1 LAPEAASAVIAFA
14 FETIRAK
21 GLSAGHHPSNVNSKK
36 VLEKLG
42 FQYTHD
48 EYFPS
53 LGMNIPYYL
62 LARSR

>member
-1 LAPEAASAVIAFA
+1 MEASTAVVDFA

-21 GLSAGHHPSNVNSKK
+21 GLSAGHHPGNVNSKK

-48 EYFPS
+48 ELS
-53 LGMNIPYYL
+53 LAKIQNALEMNNMWRDL
-62 LARSR
+62 